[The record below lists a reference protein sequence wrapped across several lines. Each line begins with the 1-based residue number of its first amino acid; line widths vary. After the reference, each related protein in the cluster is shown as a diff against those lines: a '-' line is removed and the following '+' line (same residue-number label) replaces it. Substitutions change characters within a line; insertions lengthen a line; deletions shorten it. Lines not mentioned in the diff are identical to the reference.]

1 MSTQGDKNGLV
12 FKLMKASYSTNENT
26 SVDKS
31 IDQTLFFDYRA

>member
-1 MSTQGDKNGLV
+1 MSTQGDKKGLV
-12 FKLMKASYSTNENT
+12 FKLMEASYSTNKNT